1 MSKNIKKKG
10 LLIIMAILLLMCT
23 FALSI
28 WLVKNRTQQ
37 IPNNDIQNNN
47 PQPPAENNIKLTENY
62 TELKLKNI
70 SENTLTFSDKIN
82 LDENSPVILWVYS
95 QPYYLGEFTIS
106 KKTATSYYVPDIE
119 KSIQNVNLNFGKH
132 YIAILQNHQ
141 CIGYIV
147 ININEKNEIELEEE
161 KNDNVI
167 KDNTEDNNQ
176 NSSTNDTTQNNNQNS
191 SNNNSNSTTNSTTQP
206 PKNFTKE
213 VTVEEDIPYTTE
225 EQEEVNM
232 LRGIKSVSQQG
243 QNGKKKIVYSVTY
256 NSYGQEISRKK
267 TDEQIIQIP
276 INSIVKVGVSDY
288 NLNTDT
294 YVLWG
299 GYTCNP
305 EDVFTTGEYI
315 GCDSAKIV
323 SYFSAINL
331 KGTYFISCVSDDFT
345 TCDCTDKIMNVKKL
359 FSISSYVNM
368 TFVGTYNERTLAFTF
383 GKTSGEPHKMT
394 AEFCNTMGLACGKW

>member
-10 LLIIMAILLLMCT
+10 LLIIIAILLFMCT
-23 FALSI
+23 FVLAI
-28 WLVKNRTQQ
+28 WLVKNRTQE
-37 IPNNDIQNNN
+37 IPTNDIQNNN

-70 SENTLTFSDKIN
+70 SENTLTFSDEIN

-95 QPYYLGEFTIS
+95 QPYYLGEFTIF
-106 KKTATSYYVPDIE
+106 KKAATSYYVPNIE
-119 KSIQNVNLNFGKH
+119 KNIQNANLNFGKH

-191 SNNNSNSTTNSTTQP
+191 SNNNSNSTTNSATQP

-232 LRGIKSVSQQG
+232 LRGTKSVSQQG

-256 NSYGQEISRKK
+256 NSYGQEISRRK
-267 TDEQIIQIP
+267 TGEQITQNP

-288 NLNTDT
+288 NMNTDT
-294 YVLWG
+294 YMLAG
-299 GYTCNP
+299 GLSCKEEDIIKEMDYYTC
-305 EDVFTTGEYI
+305 DTAKVVFEFT
-315 GCDSAKIV
+315 
-323 SYFSAINL
+323 AISL
-331 KGTYFISCVSDDFT
+331 KGTYYMSCESEDFT
-345 TCDCTDKIMNVKKL
+345 QCDTGTKL
-359 FSISSYVNM
+359 RNLETLFPLNHYANL
-368 TFVGTYNERTLAFTF
+368 TFKGTYKGQNLGFTLVK
-383 GKTSGEPHKMT
+383 GSGEPYKMT
-394 AEFCNTMGLACGKW
+394 PEFCNTMGLACGKW